1 MKLTEQPAVHMEI
14 IQSVSNANV
23 SVKITYEF
31 NAFNTTELLED
42 INYDMNIITLGNFSV
57 ANVPNLTIFQ
67 STGMIY
73 TQICTYI
80 AT

>member
-1 MKLTEQPAVHMEI
+1 MKLTEQPPVHMEI

-31 NAFNTTELLED
+31 NAFNTTELID
-42 INYDMNIITLGNFSV
+42 VNYDMNITSLGNISV

-67 STGMIY
+67 STGMTYI
-73 TQICTYI
+73 QIRTYI

>member
-1 MKLTEQPAVHMEI
+1 MKLTEQPPVHMEI

-23 SVKITYEF
+23 SVKITYKF
-31 NAFNTTELLED
+31 NTFNTTGLIEYV
-42 INYDMNIITLGNFSV
+42 NYDMNIAILGNISV

-67 STGMIY
+67 STGMSY
-73 TQICTYI
+73 TQIRRYI

>member
-1 MKLTEQPAVHMEI
+1 MKLTEQPPVHMEI

-31 NAFNTTELLED
+31 NAFTGLIEYV
-42 INYDMNIITLGNFSV
+42 NYDMNIAILGNISV
-57 ANVPNLTIFQ
+57 ANVPNFTIFQ
-67 STGMIY
+67 STGMTY
-73 TQICTYI
+73 TQIRTYI